1 MTDPQPSFQ
10 KRPGLDWRVSY
21 RWLDE
26 EEAETMVV
34 FGAADEASA
43 MKDARHSLDAAE
55 VAYEVLSIAV
65 C

>member
-1 MTDPQPSFQ
+1 MTDPQPALE

-26 EEAETMVV
+26 EEAETMMV
-34 FGAADEASA
+34 FGAADEAA
-43 MKDARHSLDAAE
+43 ALEDARQSLDAAE
-55 VAYEVLSIAV
+55 VAYELLGLTV